1 MYRNKSH
8 QFPRDYGDGF
18 EERTGS
24 IWLVLFRSNA
34 EPSLLYSAIEF
45 GVKRN
50 LKVFEANL
58 HQMIPST
65 PAPV

>member
-1 MYRNKSH
+1 MAMDLRRGAALFGWFY
-8 QFPRDYGDGF
+8 
-18 EERTGS
+18 
-24 IWLVLFRSNA
+24 LVLMLRFYNED

-45 GVKRN
+45 DAKRN